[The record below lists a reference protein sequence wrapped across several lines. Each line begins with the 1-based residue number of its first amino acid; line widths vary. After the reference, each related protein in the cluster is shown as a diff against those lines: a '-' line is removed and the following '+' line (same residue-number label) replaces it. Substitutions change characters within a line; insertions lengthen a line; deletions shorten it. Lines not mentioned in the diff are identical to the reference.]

1 MKLYFVP
8 QTRSTRPRWVLE
20 ELGVPYELVR
30 LDPSKGDN
38 KRPEYLAV
46 HPLGHVPALD
56 DGGLHM
62 VESAAICQYL
72 ADKYPERQLAPAVG
86 TPERGAY
93 YQWMMFTM
101 TTVEPPLVSI
111 AEHRRFLPE
120 AERIP
125 EVAERAERRFAEVAG
140 VVQSHLAGREY
151 VVGTHFT
158 AADVVLASA
167 LAWGGSMGLLGGFDG
182 LQAYVKRMTARP
194 AAQKAR
200 SA

>member
-8 QTRSTRPRWVLE
+8 QTRSTRPRWLLE

-46 HPLGHVPALD
+46 HPLGHVPALE

-72 ADKYPERQLAPAVG
+72 ADKYPERLLAPALG
-86 TPERGAY
+86 SPERGAY

-101 TTVEPPLVSI
+101 TTVEPPLIAV

-120 AERIP
+120 AERLP
-125 EVAERAERRFAEVAG
+125 AVAERAERRFAEVAD
-140 VVQSHLAGREY
+140 VVQRHLAGREY
-151 VVGTHFT
+151 VVGSHFT

-182 LQAYVKRMTARP
+182 LQEYVKRMTSRP
-194 AAQKAR
+194 AAVKAR
-200 SA
+200 GA